1 MTYTILIL
9 EGFDNLFNV
18 LFFQVGILFTLS
30 VTKHHQISL
39 TVCLQFPAVLTHTQ
53 SSLPTPGRSHP
64 HPAVLT
70 HTRPFSPTPDR
81 HQLSPAVIPHSPP
94 SPAVPLIFVDT
105 FPAVIPITCGVC
117 PTPAVLTFTLPSS
130 DAPYSPPHNSG
141 RPPISP
147 AVCINSHCLMC
158 LTIPRKA

>member
-9 EGFDNLFNV
+9 GGFDNLFNV
-18 LFFQVGILFTLS
+18 LFFLVGILFTLS

-81 HQLSPAVIPHSPP
+81 HQLSPAVIPHYLP
-94 SPAVPLIFVDT
+94 SPAVPLILLTHSWPSFRL
-105 FPAVIPITCGVC
+105 PAVCVP
-117 PTPAVLTFTLPSS
+117 PLPSLPS
-130 DAPYSPPHNSG
+130 PYRLLMPYSPPHNSG
-141 RPPISP
+141 RPPISL
-147 AVCINSHCLMC
+147 AVWINSHCLMC